1 MPFIRRRDYNAL
13 SSHNMTEKIIIY
25 CDGACSNNQQK
36 ENRGGWG
43 AILLYQGKAK
53 EISGGERNTTNN
65 RMELLACIRALEAVK
80 NRSLPVEVFTDSAY
94 LANCLLQKWYLR
106 WQKNGWQTAGKKPV
120 ENKDL
125 WLRLLDLKEG
135 FSRLTFHKVAGHS
148 QIELNERADQLA
160 KEAIRRLP

>member
-1 MPFIRRRDYNAL
+1 MRFPRQD
-13 SSHNMTEKIIIY
+13 MTEKIIIY
-25 CDGACSNNQQK
+25 CDGACSNNQQRD
-36 ENRGGWG
+36 NRGGWG
-43 AILLYQGKAK
+43 AILLYQGKTK

-80 NRSLPVEVFTDSAY
+80 NRSLPVEVHTDSAY

-125 WLRLLDLKEG
+125 WLRLLALKEG
-135 FSRLTFHKVAGHS
+135 FSGLTFHKVAGHS

-160 KEAIRRLP
+160 KEASRRLP

>member
-1 MPFIRRRDYNAL
+1 MPFPRGGDYNAL
-13 SSHNMTEKIIIY
+13 FRRDMTEKIIIY

-43 AILLYQGKAK
+43 AILLYRGKAK

-80 NRSLPVEVFTDSAY
+80 NRSLPVEVYTDSAY

-106 WQKNGWQTAGKKPV
+106 WQKNGWLTAGRKPV

-125 WLRLLDLKEG
+125 WLRLLELKQG
-135 FSRLTFHKVAGHS
+135 FPRLAFHKVAGHS

-160 KEAIRRLP
+160 KEAILRLP